1 MFMIVH
7 VSDAAARPRQDI
19 CRFALCALDYIG
31 RRMEFF
37 KFYKDKDRKEIE
49 INNIFEFSY
58 LLSPRQ
64 SRCESMYDV
73 HNNDRNAAA
82 SRTRLVQLS

>member
-1 MFMIVH
+1 
-7 VSDAAARPRQDI
+7 
-19 CRFALCALDYIG
+19 
-31 RRMEFF
+31 MEFF

-49 INNIFEFSY
+49 INNVSEFSY

-73 HNNDRNAAA
+73 HNNDRNAATG
-82 SRTRLVQLS
+82 RTRFVQLS